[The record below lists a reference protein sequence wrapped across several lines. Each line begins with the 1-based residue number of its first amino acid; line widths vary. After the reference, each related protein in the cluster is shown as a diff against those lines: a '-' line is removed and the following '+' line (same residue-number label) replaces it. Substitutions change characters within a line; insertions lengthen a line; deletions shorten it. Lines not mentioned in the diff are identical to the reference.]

1 MSRLPGLSDD
11 AGSAVVEFLGV
22 ALLLLVP
29 VVYLVLVLG
38 QLQAAAFATEGAA
51 RQAAR
56 AMVTAD
62 DEASGVERATAS
74 VRISLE
80 DQGFTEAAD
89 QAMTVTCSA
98 DCLAPGSSATVTVA
112 IDVVLPGVPAW
123 LHGAVP
129 LAIGVEAT
137 ATAQRDSYVGVG

>member
-1 MSRLPGLSDD
+1 MSRVPGLDDD
-11 AGSAVVEFLGV
+11 AGSAVVEFIGV

-51 RQAAR
+51 RQAVR
-56 AMVTAD
+56 AVVTAG
-62 DEASGVERATAS
+62 DEASGMERAAAS
-74 VRISLE
+74 VRIALE
-80 DQGFTEAAD
+80 DQGFTEDA
-89 QAMTVTCSA
+89 TTITCS
-98 DCLAPGSSATVTVA
+98 DGCLEPGASATVTVA

-123 LHGAVP
+123 LHRAVP

-137 ATAQRDSYVGVG
+137 ATAQRDSYLGAG

>member
-1 MSRLPGLSDD
+1 MSRLPGFTDD
-11 AGSAVVEFLGV
+11 DGSAVVEFLGV

-62 DEASGVERATAS
+62 DEASGMERAAAS
-74 VRISLE
+74 VRIALE
-80 DQGFTEAAD
+80 DQGFEAPG
-89 QAMTVTCSA
+89 QAMTVSCS
-98 DCLAPGSSATVTVA
+98 DGCLAPGSSATVTVA